1 MEREGQRWRGR
12 CMKSEEVV
20 GKKAR
25 KKKIKR
31 IEGGEGGEGGGRED
45 DKNYMT
51 TWRESKECTTC
62 LQKLTNLGVS
72 QRKPAH
78 GPVMITRSGTLPEH
92 QVKCDRRAE
101 LQTLKLYSYCVRPGH
116 MAA

>member
-1 MEREGQRWRGR
+1 MKGGGGEGGGCME
-12 CMKSEEVV
+12 SEEVV
-20 GKKAR
+20 GKKVG

-31 IEGGEGGEGGGRED
+31 IEGGEGGGRED

-51 TWRESKECTTC
+51 TWRESEEGTTC
-62 LQKLTNLGVS
+62 LQKLTHLGVS